1 MRTRIVAQVFI
12 YQVCIQG
19 VWFKIQCSCGRS
31 RWFSGGWSF
40 VKVHNCIFL
49 LFFDYVKVPL
59 PLAWSFK
66 AFLPVLEMFV
76 FDLHSLHPAND
87 GSLGTFA
94 IHNWKIGSV
103 SQNSL
108 NVNTEC
114 FLLLMNRG
122 NKSASINFYTKSK
135 EKQKKS

>member
-1 MRTRIVAQVFI
+1 
-12 YQVCIQG
+12 
-19 VWFKIQCSCGRS
+19 
-31 RWFSGGWSF
+31 
-40 VKVHNCIFL
+40 
-49 LFFDYVKVPL
+49 
-59 PLAWSFK
+59 
-66 AFLPVLEMFV
+66 MFV

-87 GSLGTFA
+87 GSLGTFP